1 MKNLVKGIVLFASL
15 VLIAAPARADQA
27 KADTESEAT
36 MVVQQVGA
44 AFMVHAAMTGL
55 SLLAADQIGGRD
67 GSELGLLMLALS
79 PAAAATTAC
88 IVGATSPRYEAR
100 GKCWPTIGMTMATV
114 PIVLTLAMWSGHTG
128 ESHGQDW
135 HGPAVAALWLAL
147 PPILATT
154 GWHLFKRP
162 KAPALAAHPGRPVA
176 FTPTTAR
183 AGVPAKGQMIFQL
196 TSATF

>member
-1 MKNLVKGIVLFASL
+1 MNNLVKGIVVSASL
-15 VLIAAPARADQA
+15 VLITAPARAEPVATDH
-27 KADTESEAT
+27 DSEAT
-36 MVVQQVGA
+36 LVVQQLGA

-67 GSELGLLMLALS
+67 GSELGLLMLAVS

-88 IVGATSPRYEAR
+88 IIGSTSPRYEAR

-114 PIVLTLAMWSGHTG
+114 PIVLSLAMWSGHTG
-128 ESHGQDW
+128 ESQRQDW
-135 HGPAVAALWLAL
+135 HGPAVAALWFAL

-162 KAPALAAHPGRPVA
+162 KTPAVAAHPGRPVA
-176 FTPTTAR
+176 FGGAGAR